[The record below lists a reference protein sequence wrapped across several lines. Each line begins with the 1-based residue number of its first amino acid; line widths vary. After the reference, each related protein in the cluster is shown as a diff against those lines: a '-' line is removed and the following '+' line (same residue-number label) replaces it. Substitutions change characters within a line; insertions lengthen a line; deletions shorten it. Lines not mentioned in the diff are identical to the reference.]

1 MAVPIR
7 RGKEVKAGRGATLRC
22 KGWRQEGILRLLENN
37 LENAEDPDNL
47 VIYMSIARAA
57 RDWNSFDRIVSTLST
72 MSEDQ
77 TFVVQSGKPIGVF
90 PGQSTTPLVIMANGN
105 IVGEWSNEENRRK
118 LDDKGLTIMPGMT
131 AGAWQYIGSQGILQG
146 TYETFMA
153 VARSHF
159 GGTLAGRLLLTAG
172 CGGMS
177 GAQPLAGKLA
187 GASTLVVEVD
197 QARIDRRIASGYC
210 DHSTDNLEEAIGLW
224 QAARDQRG
232 PLALALRANAAAVLP
247 AIAERG
253 IVPDIV
259 TDQTFPDPL
268 KGYVP
273 VELSLEEAHAMRKGD
288 PQKLIALARRS
299 IAAHVRAML
308 SFLDRGSIAF
318 EYGNELRA
326 EAKAA
331 GVEDAFKMRS
341 FVDLYIRPLFCQGI
355 GPFRWIAVSGDPQD
369 IYTIDDMILRSFS
382 SNHPIVSWIEK
393 ARDHVKFTGL
403 PARIGW
409 LGYGERSRLAL
420 MVNEAVAEGKISGP
434 IAFTRDHLDSGS
446 AAMPHRETE
455 NMRDGSDAIAD
466 WPLLNA
472 LLNCASGADLVA
484 IHGLGSRGVSA
495 GVTVIADGNSATAA
509 RLQRV
514 LDGDPGIGVLR
525 HADAGYDLAVEQAAR
540 TGLSATVPPAGS

>member
-7 RGKEVKAGRGATLRC
+7 RGREVKAGRGATLRC
-22 KGWRQEGILRLLENN
+22 KGWRQEAILRLLENN
-37 LENAEDPDNL
+37 LENAEDPENL

-172 CGGMS
+172 CGGMG

-187 GASTLVVEVD
+187 GASTMVVEVD
-197 QARIDRRIASGYC
+197 RARIDRRIASGYC
-210 DHSTDNLEEAIGLW
+210 DHSTDNLEEAIRLW
-224 QAARDQRG
+224 QAARAQRR
-232 PLALALRANAAAVLP
+232 PLALALRANAAAVVP
-247 AIAERG
+247 EIAERG

-273 VELSLEEAHAMRKGD
+273 AALSLEEAHAMRKGD
-288 PQKLIALARRS
+288 PDKLIALARRS

-308 SFLDRGSIAF
+308 GFLDRGSIAF

-382 SNHPIVSWIEK
+382 SNHPIMSWIEK

-495 GVTVIADGNSATAA
+495 GVTVIADGNAATAA

-540 TGLSATVPPAGS
+540 TGLSATVPAAGS

>member
-1 MAVPIR
+1 MTIPVR
-7 RGKEVKAGRGATLRC
+7 RGKEVKAGRGGELRC
-22 KGWRQEGILRLLENN
+22 RGWRQEAILRLLENN

-57 RDWNSFDRIVSTLST
+57 RDWNAFDRIVATLT
-72 MSEDQ
+72 TLREDQ
-77 TFVVQSGKPIGVF
+77 TFVMQSGKPIGVF
-90 PGQSTTPLVIMANGN
+90 PGQTTTPLVIMANGN

-118 LDDKGLTIMPGMT
+118 LDDKGLTIYPGMT

-153 VARSHF
+153 AARTHF
-159 GGTLAGRLLLTAG
+159 GGTLAGRLLLTSG

-187 GASTLVVEVD
+187 GAATLVVEVD

-210 DHSTDNLEEAIGLW
+210 DASTSDLDKALRLW
-224 QAARDQRG
+224 LAARDEKR
-232 PLALALRANAAAVLP
+232 PLALALCGNAAAVLP
-247 AIAERG
+247 EIARRG
-253 IVPDIV
+253 ILPDIV

-273 VELSLEEAHAMRKGD
+273 VELSVEEARAMRQSD
-288 PQKLIALARRS
+288 PERLIALARNS
-299 IAAHVRAML
+299 VAAHVRAML
-308 SFLDRGSIAF
+308 DFLQRGAIVF

-326 EAKAA
+326 QARDA
-331 GVEDAFKMRS
+331 GVTDAFTMRS

-355 GPFRWIAVSGDPQD
+355 GPFRWIAVSGNPQD
-369 IYTIDDMILRSFS
+369 IYTIDDMILEAFS

-393 ARDHVKFTGL
+393 ARAHVQFTGL

-409 LGYGERSRLAL
+409 LGYGERSRLGL
-420 MVNEAVAEGKISGP
+420 MVNEAVASGKVSGP

-466 WPLLNA
+466 WPMLNA

-484 IHGLGSRGVSA
+484 IHGLGGRGVSA
-495 GVTVIADGNSATAA
+495 GVTIIADGNPATAE
-509 RLQRV
+509 RLKRV

-525 HADAGYDLAVEQAAR
+525 HADAGYDIAIERAR
-540 TGLSATVPPAGS
+540 ETGLSATVAKGL